1 MKRKYIILNL
11 IYSGIFILLIAVD
24 RITKQFAIR
33 NLMKQEIEIIPNV
46 FSLHY
51 LENRGAAWGWFQN
64 ATWLFISITVAV
76 VFAMLYF
83 YKRIPFEKKYNLL
96 RISIIILSAGAI
108 GNFIDRIMWRYVVD
122 FLYFKWINF
131 PVFNVAD
138 CFVCI
143 AAVLLLYCILFK
155 YKDEEFFGKRSHT
168 N

>member
-1 MKRKYIILNL
+1 MKRQYVILNL

-24 RITKQFAIR
+24 RITKRFAIQ

-96 RISIIILSAGAI
+96 RISIIVLSAGAI

-143 AAVLLLYCILFK
+143 AAVMLLYCILFK